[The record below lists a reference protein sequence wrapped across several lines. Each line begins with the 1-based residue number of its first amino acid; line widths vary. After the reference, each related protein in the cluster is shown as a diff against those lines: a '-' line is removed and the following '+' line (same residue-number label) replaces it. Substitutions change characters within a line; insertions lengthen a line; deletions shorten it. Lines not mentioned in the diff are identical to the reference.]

1 MVAPGWILFNKLFVL
16 LQEDLEIGTDLSDI
30 WNVELLF
37 LRGDLGEVVKV
48 EGGNKGGQFGI
59 LEYHFRS
66 YWFFI

>member
-30 WNVELLF
+30 GNVELLF

-66 YWFFI
+66 Y